1 VRRSRQALT
10 ALAVAGLASAACLV
24 LIVILASRDPSG
36 VGSTSTAPGTLQPDR
51 GAEHVGADAPPTPV
65 SAPAHPPTSGPH
77 RPQLPARDAADLSD
91 DQLLEALHLGN
102 VVIAYDSARPPAE
115 LRTLQRDVMDGAFSP
130 DLAAAGQAVILD
142 HRPGAGGII
151 ALAWRRELR
160 TQDPADPQ
168 LREFADA
175 WLGQGP

>member
-10 ALAVAGLASAACLV
+10 ALAVAGLASALCLV
-24 LIVILASRDPSG
+24 LIVVLASRDSSG
-36 VGSTSTAPGTLQPDR
+36 VGSPSTAPGTLQPDR
-51 GAEHVGADAPPTPV
+51 GDEHVGEDAPPTPV

-77 RPQLPARDAADLSD
+77 RPQLPTRDAVDMSD
-91 DQLLEALHLGN
+91 DQLLEALHVGN
-102 VVIAYDSARPPAE
+102 VVIAYDGPRPPAA
-115 LRTLQRDVMDGAFSP
+115 LRSLQRDVMDGPFSP

-160 TQDPADPQ
+160 TDDPADPQ